1 MTLNLVDVGKNE
13 EKKSYRKISL
23 ASGSMSELPSPFLLE
38 VKSTT
43 HVCLCHILC
52 LR

>member
-23 ASGSMSELPSPFLLE
+23 ASGPTSELPSPFLSE
-38 VKSTT
+38 V
-43 HVCLCHILC
+43 
-52 LR
+52 